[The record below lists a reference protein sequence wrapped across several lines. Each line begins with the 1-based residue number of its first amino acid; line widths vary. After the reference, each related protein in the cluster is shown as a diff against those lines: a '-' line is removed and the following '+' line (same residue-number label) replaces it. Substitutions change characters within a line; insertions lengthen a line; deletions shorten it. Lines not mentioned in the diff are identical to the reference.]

1 MRKVLL
7 TSLALAVAATPALAH
22 RDAGPAPHHGPKH
35 PKKERPAKAKG
46 PKGTLHLLHACV
58 VEGIAGATADP
69 PPETG
74 DLKLHVLQGNRHMKR
89 YIARELAG
97 SDEYTAALDGGT
109 RIRLV
114 GRARHLPEGSTPK
127 RKPRLGTFADL
138 TPGDQVMVRFR
149 ATRDAAD
156 LGPAFSVIDR
166 GQTRKCAEF
175 QVAPPEPTPTDP
187 PVEDPAPAL

>member
-1 MRKVLL
+1 MRKLLL

-22 RDAGPAPHHGPKH
+22 RDADAPAHHGPKH
-35 PKKERPAKAKG
+35 PKKDRPAKAKG

-58 VEGIAGATADP
+58 VEDIADP
-69 PPETG
+69 GAESA
-74 DLKLHVLQGNRHMKR
+74 DLTLHVLQGNRHMKR

-114 GRARHLPEGSTPK
+114 GKARHLPTGSTPK
-127 RKPRLGTFADL
+127 RKPRVGTFADL
-138 TPGDQVMVRFR
+138 TAGDQVMVRFR
-149 ATRDAAD
+149 AKRDAAD

-166 GQTRKCAEF
+166 GPTKKCAAAL
-175 QVAPPEPTPTDP
+175 APPEEPPAET
-187 PVEDPAPAL
+187 PVEPAPSL